1 MLEQSQEVHM
11 ERRDQRSRLRCAGP
25 KALSR
30 AVSTVSF
37 ALFLSGCATVGGQIQ
52 AGRMDLLYGDPNN
65 AVAHFQQAA
74 DLNPNYL
81 YFSVLPQ
88 GVWTYIGRAY
98 YASGKFPEARQALER
113 AVSRSDEDNLA
124 KLYLGLVLAR
134 DGDRPRGLKEIET
147 GVRGIHDWLDY
158 VEQHFAFSYGRFW
171 DPNKTIR
178 TEIGSDLA
186 MISKGVDWQ
195 KLIASGEWVGRQMEE
210 EIDRARLDESREL
223 FRDGDGNGDQP

>member
-1 MLEQSQEVHM
+1 MK
-11 ERRDQRSRLRCAGP
+11 RLTEKSKLDCAGYKRLMP
-25 KALSR
+25 
-30 AVSTVSF
+30 AVCIVSF
-37 ALFLSGCATVGGQIQ
+37 ALLLSGCVTAGSQVL
-52 AGRMDLLYGDPNN
+52 AGRRDLLYGDPNN

-113 AVSRSDEDNLA
+113 AVSRHPDDNLA